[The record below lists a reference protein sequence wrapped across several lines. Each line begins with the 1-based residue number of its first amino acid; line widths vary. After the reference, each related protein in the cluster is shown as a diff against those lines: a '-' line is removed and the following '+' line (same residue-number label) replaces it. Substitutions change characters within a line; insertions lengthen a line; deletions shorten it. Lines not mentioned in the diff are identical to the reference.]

1 RVIEDRDMLKAITR
15 AALRPA
21 IAGAKVAIAS
31 PRAAFVVLA
40 LVWSALV
47 ALLAALAFVP
57 RGAAARRTA
66 FAATFLVALGLAVA
80 IGLPDRDPGRA
91 SSTASR
97 VASRPEADGGPA
109 RSIVRRHRRAE
120 RGVGRYDG
128 ELGRS
133 PGWALAPGAARVRPT
148 LSSGAP
154 GYQIE
159 SDLANG
165 ILTADGFTVTDPK
178 AAAALDIASG
188 DRITGI
194 NGYPPAGGAFANILL
209 MQRDPDRNM
218 LEVLLERDGVLM
230 RRTIVVR

>member
-80 IGLPDRDPGRA
+80 IGLPDRA

-97 VASRPEADGGPA
+97 VASRPESDGGPA
-109 RSIVRRHRRAE
+109 RSIVRRHRGAE
-120 RGVGRYDG
+120 RGVERYDV

-178 AAAALDIASG
+178 AAAA
-188 DRITGI
+188 
-194 NGYPPAGGAFANILL
+194 
-209 MQRDPDRNM
+209 
-218 LEVLLERDGVLM
+218 
-230 RRTIVVR
+230 